1 MSHITYN
8 YFSEIGPRDKNEDS
22 IAFDEDKS
30 IYVVCDGMGGYEN
43 GEIAS
48 RTVADTIVTE
58 WPGDVNAIC
67 RKAPKRSIL

>member
-1 MSHITYN
+1 MPRIRYN

-30 IYVVCDGMGGYEN
+30 IYVVCDGMGGHES

-48 RTVADTIVTE
+48 
-58 WPGDVNAIC
+58 
-67 RKAPKRSIL
+67 